1 MCVCVRE
8 REFLLSMCVMVA
20 FVYMCT
26 EHYLCIHVLNTHTI
40 RVLNTHTIRVN
51 AKYAFE
57 YV

>member
-1 MCVCVRE
+1 
-8 REFLLSMCVMVA
+8 MVA